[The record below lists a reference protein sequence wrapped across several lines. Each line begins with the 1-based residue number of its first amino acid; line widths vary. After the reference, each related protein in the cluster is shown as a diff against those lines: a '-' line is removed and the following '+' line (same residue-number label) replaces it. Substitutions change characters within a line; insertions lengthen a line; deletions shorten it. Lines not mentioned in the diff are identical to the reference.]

1 MMGYMDYTAAGRGLN
16 KIFVGEILAILSF
29 IPLLG
34 GILAL
39 VGLILILV
47 GLNEAAQA
55 AEGYRTAFWLGIASI
70 VAAVLSL
77 FVPGVGLVGDILSFI
92 IVYLVCTTTANI
104 LDENGDP
111 ATAAKGRFVWK
122 LYIVCTIIMVICG
135 VLALIP
141 GVVILAGLVLIP
153 TVIASLVAGIQ
164 YLIFLYRASTFLS

>member
-47 GLNEAAQA
+47 GLNEASQA

-77 FVPGVGLVGDILSFI
+77 FVPGVGLVGDILAFI

-141 GVVILAGLVLIP
+141 DRKSVV
-153 TVIASLVAGIQ
+153 
-164 YLIFLYRASTFLS
+164 